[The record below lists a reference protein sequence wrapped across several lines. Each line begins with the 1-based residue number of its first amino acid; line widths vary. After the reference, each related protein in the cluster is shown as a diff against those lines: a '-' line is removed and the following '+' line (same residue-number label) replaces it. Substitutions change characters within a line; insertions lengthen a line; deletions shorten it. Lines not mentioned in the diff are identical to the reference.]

1 MHTIALVQLNQSRNE
16 RVMKKANATMMKYIN
31 LNNVREVMQQI
42 ETATKPQLA
51 LLTNLSVVTINAL
64 IQELCDGGELFQD
77 KVVPSNGGRPA
88 QAYRYNYNF
97 KLALVLYIKEMKG
110 QELISATVMNLE
122 NKVVLKE
129 ESILPAFD
137 KQHMLQLIARFIT
150 EYPSIDMIGIGI
162 PGQAVDGDITVSSH
176 EELIHSHLIREIESE
191 FQLKVLVENDVNAAI
206 SGYCTQHADMKEQ
219 SVAGIYFPNRYP
231 PGMGMMLNGQMIRG
245 KNGMFGEIKYLPNS
259 PDWHRDMSKDDFVLQ
274 VCHILRTI
282 NAVVA
287 PHQIVI
293 YQERV
298 EREELDMAWKQYGKD
313 HPMPS
318 LPEVV
323 HQDSFQHDFDAGLR
337 EMVLQALKSGILSN
351 AL

>member
-1 MHTIALVQLNQSRNE
+1 
-16 RVMKKANATMMKYIN
+16 MKKANATMMKYIN

-129 ESILPAFD
+129 ERILPAFD
-137 KQHMLQLIARFIT
+137 KQHMLQLIARFIK

-191 FQLKVLVENDVNAAI
+191 FQLNVLVENDVNAAI
-206 SGYCTQHADMKEQ
+206 SGYCTQHADMKER

-245 KNGMFGEIKYLPNS
+245 KNGMFGEIKYLPYS
-259 PDWHRDMSKDDFVLQ
+259 PDWKRDMSKDDFVVQ
-274 VCHILRTI
+274 VCHILQTI

-318 LPEVV
+318 LPEIV

-337 EMVLQALKSGILSN
+337 GMVLQALKSGILSE

>member
-1 MHTIALVQLNQSRNE
+1 
-16 RVMKKANATMMKYIN
+16 MKKANATMMKYIN

-64 IQELCDGGELFQD
+64 IQELCDGGELFHD

-129 ESILPAFD
+129 ESVLPSFD
-137 KQHMLQLIARFIT
+137 KQHVLQLIARFIA

-191 FQLKVLVENDVNAAI
+191 FQLNVLVENDVNAAI
-206 SGYCTQHADMKEQ
+206 SGYCAQHADMKEQ

-231 PGMGMMLNGQMIRG
+231 PGMGMMLNGHMIRG
-245 KNGMFGEIKYLPNS
+245 KNGMFGEVKYLPYS
-259 PDWHRDMSKDDFVLQ
+259 PDWKRDMSKDDFVVN
-274 VCHILRTI
+274 VCHILQTI

-298 EREELDMAWKQYGKD
+298 EREELDLAWKQYMEQ

-318 LPEVV
+318 LPEIV
-323 HQDSFQHDFDAGLR
+323 HLDSFQHDFDAGLR
-337 EMVLQALKSGILSN
+337 GMVLQALKSSILSE